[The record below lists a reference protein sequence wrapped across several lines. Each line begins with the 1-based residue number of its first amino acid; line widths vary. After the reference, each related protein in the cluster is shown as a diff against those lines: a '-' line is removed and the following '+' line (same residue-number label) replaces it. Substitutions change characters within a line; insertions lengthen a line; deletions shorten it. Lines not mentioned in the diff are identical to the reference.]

1 MRIRTLFAE
10 SHPIVLEG
18 LCRVFDRSEY
28 ELVGKAVNGH
38 AAVRAAA
45 QLKPDIIILEMAL
58 PLLNGIEAAL
68 RIRQQNSAV
77 KLIFLTTHDDAP
89 SVRQAFHAGGN
100 GYVLKC
106 SDASELLVAAR
117 EVMAGRRYIS
127 PMITSAAE
135 RALAEMGSSHGFGNT
150 LSMRQR
156 EVLQLVA
163 EGKTAKEAA
172 EILHISVK
180 TVDFHKTNL
189 MDILGVR
196 SSVDLAR
203 YAIRHGVTRQ

>member
-10 SHPIVLEG
+10 NHPIVMEG
-18 LCRVFDRSEY
+18 LCRVFDRNEY
-28 ELVGKAVNGH
+28 ELVGRAADGH

-45 QLKPDIIILEMAL
+45 ALKPDIIILETAL

-68 RIRQQNSAV
+68 RIRQQNAAI
-77 KLIFLTTHDDAP
+77 KLIFLTTQDDAP
-89 SVRQAFHAGGN
+89 SVRRAFRAGGN
-100 GYVLKC
+100 GYVLKS

-127 PMITSAAE
+127 PVITLAGE
-135 RALAEMGSSHGFGNT
+135 RALAEIGSSHGFGNT

-203 YAIRHGVTRQ
+203 YAIQHGVTRQ